1 MGGMNTMDAQTQR
14 WITVLAT
21 GDPFLVAVAKTLLDS
36 AGIHY
41 MTSVENPQLLAEMG
55 CAKPKWSPI
64 TGSTELS
71 VPADQAEDAL
81 YTLFILEDYPS
92 LKHA

>member
-1 MGGMNTMDAQTQR
+1 MDAQTQR

-21 GDPFLVAVAKTLLDS
+21 GDPFLVAVAKSLLDS

-41 MTSVENPQLLAEMG
+41 MASVENPHILAEIG
-55 CAKPKWSPI
+55 HVKPKWSPI

-71 VPADQAEDAL
+71 VPANQAEDAL
-81 YTLFILEDYPS
+81 YTLFVLEDYPS
-92 LKHA
+92 LRHA